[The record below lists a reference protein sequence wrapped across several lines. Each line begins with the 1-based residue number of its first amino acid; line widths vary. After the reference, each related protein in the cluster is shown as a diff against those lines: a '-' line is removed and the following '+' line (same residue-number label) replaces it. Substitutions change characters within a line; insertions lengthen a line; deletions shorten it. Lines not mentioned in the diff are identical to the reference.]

1 MALTIALLCGSPN
14 VPMEQAEQEQQALP
28 TLQEVQEINQYVNGL
43 ISYGVGP
50 QVEGRNPCEREILDA
65 GEGHCGM
72 YAYLFVKELSRHGY
86 DEAMAYDISSTYC
99 GTETAQHS
107 VVSVVT
113 QEGNYVFDP
122 TYGIY
127 YQTDINTLIDC
138 GHAEDFAVGETY
150 SESFYLTN
158 RFFSEIEKVSC
169 YEDVRNSYD
178 LNLLK
183 WYNSA
188 VISGIPTVPELSQE
202 IVYDTTVGADS
213 IVLSFDEPV
222 EFYRL
227 EFGFSEQVQVPLE
240 LEFEVPDSAGKTHM
254 LDGRLVQDAYRLT
267 FQLEEA
273 YSSSEI
279 HVELQGCEELPQIT
293 FLNLYQ

>member
-113 QEGNYVFDP
+113 
-122 TYGIY
+122 
-127 YQTDINTLIDC
+127 
-138 GHAEDFAVGETY
+138 
-150 SESFYLTN
+150 
-158 RFFSEIEKVSC
+158 
-169 YEDVRNSYD
+169 
-178 LNLLK
+178 
-183 WYNSA
+183 
-188 VISGIPTVPELSQE
+188 
-202 IVYDTTVGADS
+202 
-213 IVLSFDEPV
+213 
-222 EFYRL
+222 
-227 EFGFSEQVQVPLE
+227 
-240 LEFEVPDSAGKTHM
+240 
-254 LDGRLVQDAYRLT
+254 
-267 FQLEEA
+267 
-273 YSSSEI
+273 
-279 HVELQGCEELPQIT
+279 
-293 FLNLYQ
+293 